1 MSQIGF
7 AYSIGDFG
15 ETKIDDF
22 DFQLS
27 CLSIGPSDHDIA
39 RLQIAVDQTLDR
51 RRNQRP
57 RNLGRDFQS
66 ELWLKWA
73 ITPHASLQGFALDQ
87 FHRVIAAID
96 FRRSAELKYAG
107 HIRMLQCR
115 RRSRLAP
122 ETFAYRLR
130 ATSRGRGLDYFQRH
144 GAVQHFICRAISHA
158 HRAATQ
164 FPQRTIFAPRN
175 LEITED

>member
-1 MSQIGF
+1 MSEIGF

-27 CLSIGPSDHDIA
+27 CLDIGPGDHDIA
-39 RLQIAVDQTLDR
+39 RLQIAVDQTLGR

-57 RNLGRDFQS
+57 RHLDRDFES
-66 ELWLKWA
+66 VFRLEWTLS
-73 ITPHASLQGFALDQ
+73 PNEGFQGFALDQ
-87 FHRVIAAID
+87 FHRVVAAID
-96 FRRSAELKYAG
+96 FRRSAELKYTG

-115 RRSRLAP
+115 RRPRLAQ
-122 ETFAYRLR
+122 ETFPYRLR
-130 ATSRGRGLDYFQRH
+130 VASRGRGLDYFQRH
-144 GAVQHFICRAISHA
+144 GAMQHFIRRAISHA
-158 HRAATQ
+158 HRTRTQ
-164 FPQRTIFAPRN
+164 FPERTIFAPRD